1 MILSVSSVE
10 EWTYSSTIPNWRIMT
25 IKEHR
30 DIESKSEKSKK
41 DEMPPLEDY
50 NNVEYLVDKE
60 AWWLVEHLMFKLK
73 RMI

>member
-1 MILSVSSVE
+1 
-10 EWTYSSTIPNWRIMT
+10 MT

-60 AWWLVEHLMFKLK
+60 AW
-73 RMI
+73 

>member
-1 MILSVSSVE
+1 
-10 EWTYSSTIPNWRIMT
+10 MT

-30 DIESKSEKSKK
+30 DIESKSDKSKK

-60 AWWLVEHLMFKLK
+60 ALVISRTLNVQIKKDDIKQQMEKIFHAKYHINNK
-73 RMI
+73 I